1 MLRFSAILA
10 LLGLVL
16 VVASAL
22 PWATWARDE
31 AAPRAGDAAYGQ
43 QLFSAKGCAQ
53 CHHHAAVPGSGK
65 YGGGYPGAAPDLTN
79 RPGDPE
85 YQRAWLR
92 DPQALKPATAM
103 PNLGLSDGEI
113 DALVAFLHAGD
124 PSPSPR

>member
-1 MLRFSAILA
+1 MLRFGAILA

-22 PWATWARDE
+22 PWDTWARGE
-31 AAPRAGDAAYGQ
+31 AAPLAGDAAYGK

-53 CHHHAAVPGSGK
+53 CHHHAAIPGSGK
-65 YGGGYPGAAPDLTN
+65 FGGGYPGAAPNLTD

-92 DPQALKPATAM
+92 DPQAVKPTTVM
-103 PNLGLSDGEI
+103 PNLNLSEVEI
-113 DALVAFLHAGD
+113 EALVAFLRSGD
-124 PSPSPR
+124 PSPR